1 MKRTITETVRFLLQ
15 KKSDLVIL
23 PFGHMAKRQNRF
35 ENSSLMK
42 HRSTILILVLCC
54 ITFALFA
61 QDSTT
66 IKVLFLYGSKPKKEF
81 KDVESEWFGGIL
93 GGHVGIQLDSTTV
106 IDFMPSGPFHKFA
119 HQTDFSSDFVT
130 HDPNNFFSLFGSPA
144 DSVKHMTVTIPIS
157 AAQKKDLDSIAK
169 AYLENTPYDYAFF
182 GMRCGA
188 AAYDILSQIDIL
200 KQYGH
205 KRTYMKIFYP
215 RKLRR
220 RLVKQ
225 ATRKN
230 WNIEKQEGAFR
241 RKWERD

>member
-1 MKRTITETVRFLLQ
+1 MRRYFVLLT
-15 KKSDLVIL
+15 LFYVC
-23 PFGHMAKRQNRF
+23 
-35 ENSSLMK
+35 NSFS
-42 HRSTILILVLCC
+42 VL
-54 ITFALFA
+54 A

-66 IKVLFLYGSKPKKEF
+66 IKVLFLYGSKPKKAF

-119 HQTDFSSDFVT
+119 HKTDFSSDFVT
-130 HDPNNFFSLFGSPA
+130 HDPNNFFTLFGSPT
-144 DSVKHMTVTIPIS
+144 DSVKHMTVSIPIS
-157 AAQKKDLDSIAK
+157 AAQKKEFDSIAS

-205 KRTYMKIFYP
+205 RRTYMKIFYP

-225 ATRKN
+225 AKRKN
-230 WNIEKQEGAFR
+230 WNIEQQEGAFR